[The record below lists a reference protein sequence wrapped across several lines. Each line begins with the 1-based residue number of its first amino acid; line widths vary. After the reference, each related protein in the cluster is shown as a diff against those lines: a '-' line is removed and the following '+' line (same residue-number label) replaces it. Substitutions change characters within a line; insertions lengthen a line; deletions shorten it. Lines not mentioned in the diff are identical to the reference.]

1 MWSRCGW
8 STTEPLQPVS
18 DRATAVRPQVSFDV
32 ETCVDFGWLGQETGH
47 KRGGRRL
54 GHNSGLQVVLFRFA
68 NEGYSTPP
76 FKEERI
82 RAGLQR

>member
-1 MWSRCGW
+1 M
-8 STTEPLQPVS
+8 
-18 DRATAVRPQVSFDV
+18 

-47 KRGGRRL
+47 RRGGRRL

-68 NEGYSTPP
+68 NEGYSPPP